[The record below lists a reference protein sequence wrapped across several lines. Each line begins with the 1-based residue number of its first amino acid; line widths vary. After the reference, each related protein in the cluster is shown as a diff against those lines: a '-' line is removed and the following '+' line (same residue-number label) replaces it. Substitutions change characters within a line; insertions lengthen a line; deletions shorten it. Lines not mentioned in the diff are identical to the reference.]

1 MTTRPTGDPRN
12 PIRAIPA
19 AMYGAVDCDESAVAG
34 LPVRRNVVA
43 DPSKLPSLLDRD
55 IQEFRLRTLTGSD
68 RALPGWSATFGKA
81 GWNRWRVHLGGS
93 LPGGCN
99 IHLVLGANQWGVQ
112 SWLPSSTPLCFLT
125 RSSSFFTVTRL
136 CSCLCVCGIEIRW
149 S

>member
-1 MTTRPTGDPRN
+1 MTTSPTCDPRN

-81 GWNRWRVHLGGS
+81 GWNRWRVHLGRS
-93 LPGGCN
+93 LP
-99 IHLVLGANQWGVQ
+99 VVGAVIY
-112 SWLPSSTPLCFLT
+112 SFVFPYSIFVFLYCDA
-125 RSSSFFTVTRL
+125 V
-136 CSCLCVCGIEIRW
+136 
-149 S
+149 